1 AGAWARNNEWR
12 SGNRANERSRIQ
24 VTKLA
29 RRLDGSTARRLD
41 GSTARR
47 LKRPADS
54 TNHPP
59 PRGD

>member
-1 AGAWARNNEWR
+1 M
-12 SGNRANERSRIQ
+12 
-24 VTKLA
+24 TKLARRLDGSTA

>member
-1 AGAWARNNEWR
+1 RAVVGEGRGARNNEWR

-24 VTKLA
+24 ATKLA
-29 RRLDGSTARRLD
+29 QRLNGSTAQ
-41 GSTARR
+41 R

>member
-1 AGAWARNNEWR
+1 M
-12 SGNRANERSRIQ
+12 
-24 VTKLA
+24 TKLA

-47 LKRPADS
+47 LDGSTAQRLNRPADS

>member
-1 AGAWARNNEWR
+1 M
-12 SGNRANERSRIQ
+12 
-24 VTKLA
+24 TKLA

-47 LKRPADS
+47 LDGSTARRLKLPADS
-54 TNHPP
+54 TNHPS

>member
-1 AGAWARNNEWR
+1 M
-12 SGNRANERSRIQ
+12 
-24 VTKLA
+24 TKLA
-29 RRLDGSTARRLD
+29 RRLDGSTARRLN
-41 GSTARR
+41 GSTAQR

>member
-1 AGAWARNNEWR
+1 RARNNEWR

-24 VTKLA
+24 ATKLA
-29 RRLDGSTARRLD
+29 QRLNGSTAQRLN
-41 GSTARR
+41 GSTAQR

>member
-1 AGAWARNNEWR
+1 M
-12 SGNRANERSRIQ
+12 
-24 VTKLA
+24 TKLA

-47 LKRPADS
+47 LDGSTAQRLKRPADS